1 MCVCVEKRASS
12 CQPGPPVQ
20 LNTDWADTCQQHWT
34 NIFRTYTHYTGCFL
48 NVPPKR
54 SAFHVSVSVCVLRKG
69 HINISMMHRGWCTR
83 DDAPGMM
90 HRGWCTGDDA
100 LGMMHR
106 GWDGFLAFDWL
117 FQLFLSGDQ
126 PVLGNWENC
135 KMQLGLGNVLA
146 NKWFQEMGF
155 WVMMMM
161 MLMVL
166 MIMMIMIM
174 DNGLLIY
181 LPRFFIASKKIKV
194 NKRLNALKVG
204 WIMFDA
210 TTWGTSWKGVI
221 NNSDK
226 GGHYN
231 YRTMTMIIRAE

>member
-1 MCVCVEKRASS
+1 M
-12 CQPGPPVQ
+12 
-20 LNTDWADTCQQHWT
+20 HWE
-34 NIFRTYTHYTGCFL
+34 
-48 NVPPKR
+48 
-54 SAFHVSVSVCVLRKG
+54 
-69 HINISMMHRGWCTR
+69 
-83 DDAPGMM
+83 
-90 HRGWCTGDDA
+90 WCTGDDA
-100 LGMMHR
+100 RSKVYFCEMYPTCVSSKLCEFI
-106 GWDGFLAFDWL
+106 FLAFDWL

-161 MLMVL
+161 MMMVL

-210 TTWGTSWKGVI
+210 TTWGTSWKRVI
-221 NNSDK
+221 SNSD
-226 GGHYN
+226 YI
-231 YRTMTMIIRAE
+231 TEQWPW